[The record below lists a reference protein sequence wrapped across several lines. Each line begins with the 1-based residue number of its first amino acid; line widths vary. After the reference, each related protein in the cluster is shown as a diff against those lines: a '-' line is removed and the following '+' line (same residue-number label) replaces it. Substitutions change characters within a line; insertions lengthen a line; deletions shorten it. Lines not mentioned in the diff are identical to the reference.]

1 MSNPNKTKRS
11 RATPSKNRYAREQ
24 RSKNFT
30 PAYPIGGKV
39 ISSNVGTDAQKVY
52 VETPDGGTL
61 GGGGFKL
68 VDDSHVPSDDITKK
82 VHNISNTALKNN
94 QNRSISNMALGNI
107 NLPTIS
113 PIDTSALRN
122 KYKSQMNEVSNKT
135 KVTVDPR
142 SLDILEDPIG
152 DALDKLDN
160 INTGYIKK
168 QVNKGLITDVERYA
182 EPLGR
187 IDYRGYIT
195 PGREPNNTRY
205 TLSDYYWYP
214 ENFQFFFDGDHYTT
228 ADGMFDLLDPKAIE
242 SRSVGNAGSFVNSIR
257 KEYNSFKKA
266 YKKVNDVLND
276 VQDFFKDPYGEIK
289 QYFGFGKK
297 KKGEDAVQETRYT
310 LLNSVPHI
318 QIVEFQPKQ
327 DAELVTSYLMD
338 AYNLIRTI
346 TKDFIGAKA
355 NDDKEASARLE
366 NLGGKI
372 SEYVSDAYNRVLSN
386 LGIKRSDNVSSLIES
401 GIFREPNAIYH
412 RLLGGGRF
420 TARYEIPLSHQSTY
434 WNADGNSQWSSRTF
448 QEKVVG
454 QSIANFIAKIPFLG
468 NVTNYDISGRPKFQ
482 SDNAG
487 HDSIT
492 TTFQLFN
499 YNTNALIKNLK
510 FIHAFT
516 SGQWWLQEGLLQV
529 SPNLYDIHVPGRF
542 RYPFC
547 SMSTEVGYSGKN
559 RRLPKDLI
567 AKIQNEIP
575 KIRNRDVLYFA
586 PDVFEVSVTI
596 QSVMPNN
603 YNMYANYIA
612 DRNPTSE
619 VGKEVKTIL
628 GTLREQYE
636 KGKDF
641 DSRTRDYLDPIYSK
655 VQGKFNKIEDKVRSA
670 TKSKLESATS
680 SIEDYAKSGLERNKN
695 RLKDKLKDL
704 F

>member
-1 MSNPNKTKRS
+1 MYTQQGTVY
-11 RATPSKNRYAREQ
+11 AYTP
-24 RSKNFT
+24 T
-30 PAYPIGGKV
+30 
-39 ISSNVGTDAQKVY
+39 
-52 VETPDGGTL
+52 GGTT
-61 GGGGFKL
+61 GGGGFRK
-68 VDDSHVPSDDITKK
+68 VDDSHVPSEDITKK
-82 VHNISNTALKNN
+82 VHNISNTVVKNN
-94 QNRSISNMALGNI
+94 LNRSISTMTLGNI
-107 NLPTIS
+107 NLPTFNKT
-113 PIDTSALRN
+113 DTSALRT
-122 KYKSQMNEVSNKT
+122 KYKSQMDEVSNKT
-135 KVTVDPR
+135 KVSEYVDPK
-142 SLDILEDPIG
+142 SLDIIREDPLG

-160 INTGYIKK
+160 INTGYIKR
-168 QVNKGLITDVERYA
+168 QVNQGLITDVERYA

-266 YKKVNDVLND
+266 YNKVNDVLND

-586 PDVFEVSVTI
+586 
-596 QSVMPNN
+596 
-603 YNMYANYIA
+603 
-612 DRNPTSE
+612 SE

-680 SIEDYAKSGLERNKN
+680 SLEDYARSGLERNKN
-695 RLKDKLKDL
+695 RLKSKLKDL

>member
-1 MSNPNKTKRS
+1 MSHKSNITKRS
-11 RATPSKNRYAREQ
+11 RATPSQNRYANKSEN
-24 RSKNFT
+24 SNT
-30 PAYPIGGKV
+30 PYLFDNIPIGAKTLV
-39 ISSNVGTDAQKVY
+39 SLQGTVY
-52 VETPDGGTL
+52 AYTPTGGTT
-61 GGGGFKL
+61 GGGGFRK
-68 VDDSHVPSDDITKK
+68 VDDSHVPSEDITKK

-94 QNRSISNMALGNI
+94 QDRSIKTMALGNI

-113 PIDTSALRN
+113 PIDRGALRN
-122 KYKSQMNEVSNKT
+122 KFNSQMDYVANVKNMIEN
-135 KVTVDPR
+135 VDVK
-142 SLDILEDPIG
+142 SGMYLSEDPIG
-152 DALDKLDN
+152 DALEKQDN

-168 QVNKGLITDVERYA
+168 QINQGLITDVERYA

-266 YKKVNDVLND
+266 YNKVNDVLND

-454 QSIANFIAKIPFLG
+454 QSIANFISKIPFLG
-468 NVTNYDISGRPKFQ
+468 VDG
-482 SDNAG
+482 
-487 HDSIT
+487 
-492 TTFQLFN
+492 
-499 YNTNALIKNLK
+499 
-510 FIHAFT
+510 
-516 SGQWWLQEGLLQV
+516 
-529 SPNLYDIHVPGRF
+529 
-542 RYPFC
+542 
-547 SMSTEVGYSGKN
+547 ST
-559 RRLPKDLI
+559 I
-567 AKIQNEIP
+567 
-575 KIRNRDVLYFA
+575 
-586 PDVFEVSVTI
+586 
-596 QSVMPNN
+596 M
-603 YNMYANYIA
+603 
-612 DRNPTSE
+612 
-619 VGKEVKTIL
+619 
-628 GTLREQYE
+628 
-636 KGKDF
+636 
-641 DSRTRDYLDPIYSK
+641 
-655 VQGKFNKIEDKVRSA
+655 
-670 TKSKLESATS
+670 
-680 SIEDYAKSGLERNKN
+680 
-695 RLKDKLKDL
+695 
-704 F
+704 